1 MPSLR
6 DKADTVCSG
15 PRIDDQ
21 KRRPSPPLP
30 AEPQPQ
36 QTVRYSSRLP
46 PLLVHVGTSEV
57 ELEQARL
64 SARKKRPAVRETG
77 DGAAA
82 IDGTA
87 SGAATPLST
96 ASAATTPA
104 APTPPKLTKK
114 ERERQAKPVQTEEA
128 LRRQSNM
135 TANMQLGGMSK
146 YKWLTAAS
154 GGAASG
160 KGTAMSMSPGT
171 GLREKLAA
179 GVLGKRKEDKAKA
192 EPVSTDR
199 FKTVG
204 RLMEKPGIQLRDVVG
219 VLELEGGKE
228 SKTLARGYTRLQRDN

>member
-1 MPSLR
+1 MP
-6 DKADTVCSG
+6 
-15 PRIDDQ
+15 P
-21 KRRPSPPLP
+21 
-30 AEPQPQ
+30 EPQ

-46 PLLVHVGTSEV
+46 PLLVDVGTSEV
-57 ELEQARL
+57 ELEQARI
-64 SARKKRPAVRETG
+64 SARKRRPAAREMG
-77 DGAAA
+77 DALGT
-82 IDGTA
+82 DGMG

-146 YKWLTAAS
+146 YKWLTAAAG
-154 GGAASG
+154 GGAAGG
-160 KGTAMSMSPGT
+160 KAAAMSMSPGT

-192 EPVSTDR
+192 EPVSADR

-228 SKTLARGYTRLQRDN
+228 SKSLAKGYARLQREN